1 MTCNLLGFLD
11 PPTSS
16 VNPAIL
22 IADEGDNIQ
31 FNCSAGGILTTQ
43 RWTRNGV
50 VLTNTQQLVLAS
62 VTSSNAGSYVCEVSG
77 QYGGVA
83 RSTAMLHVNCK

>member
-1 MTCNLLGFLD
+1 M
-11 PPTSS
+11 
-16 VNPAIL
+16 NPAVL
-22 IADEGDNIQ
+22 IVDEGNNVQ
-31 FNCSAGGILTTQ
+31 FNCSASGTLTTQ

-50 VLTNTQQLVLAS
+50 VQTSTEQLVLQS
-62 VTSSNAGSYVCEVSG
+62 VTTSNAGSYVCEVFG

>member
-1 MTCNLLGFLD
+1 MKFPA

-16 VNPAIL
+16 VNPEVL
-22 IADEGDNIQ
+22 IVDEGDNVQ
-31 FNCSAGGILTTQ
+31 FNCSAGGTLTTQ

-50 VLTNTQQLVLAS
+50 VQTSTEQLVLQS
-62 VTSSNAGSYVCEVSG
+62 VTTSNSGSYVCEVFG
-77 QYGGVA
+77 QHGGVD